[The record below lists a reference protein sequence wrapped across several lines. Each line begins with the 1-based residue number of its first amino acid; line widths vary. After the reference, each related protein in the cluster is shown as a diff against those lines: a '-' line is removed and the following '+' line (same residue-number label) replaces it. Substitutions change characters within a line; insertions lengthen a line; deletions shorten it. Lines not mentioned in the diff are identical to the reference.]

1 MRHAATVG
9 LVLVMLSLPACR
21 NEQHAT
27 SSNTSAPVATAATAA
42 PSMTPEQLGDLG
54 AHIAKDP
61 AHANELLTQSHL
73 TREQFEK
80 AIREVTESADAS
92 KRYAAAYKKAGA

>member
-1 MRHAATVG
+1 MRHAATLS

-27 SSNTSAPVATAATAA
+27 TTSTNAPVAAVTAPAL
-42 PSMTPEQLGDLG
+42 SPEQLGDLG
-54 AHIAKDP
+54 AQIARDP
-61 AHANELLTQSHL
+61 AHANDLLAQNHL

-80 AIREVTESADAS
+80 AIRGVTESADAS
-92 KRYAAAYKKAGA
+92 KRYTAAYKKSSA